1 MTNKQKQAE
10 RAAIQDRFIAG
21 EITRSECLCLL
32 AAVNERHQVK
42 PTRRAKRNHEKL
54 MAIYAPTERN

>member
-1 MTNKQKQAE
+1 
-10 RAAIQDRFIAG
+10 
-21 EITRSECLCLL
+21 L